1 MSSTNIPRPA
11 PITLKGDD
19 EAIADDLYEEGEVDG
34 KFKTLE
40 QKLKRL
46 EYFKNQQP
54 GQTTVEDAHIE
65 VLESEQDLTKDT
77 VH

>member
-11 PITLKGDD
+11 LITLKGDD

-34 KFKTLE
+34 NFKTLE
-40 QKLKRL
+40 QKLERL

-65 VLESEQDLTKDT
+65 VSESEQDLTKDT